1 LLDTKG
7 VILLLA
13 NRPAEAVPI
22 LEIAASGSQDP
33 RLVFH
38 LYIAL
43 KRSGRDQE
51 ASRLRD
57 RIDPD
62 QLKKS
67 LLTPD
72 DQRELEI
79 YVNESI

>member
-1 LLDTKG
+1 
-7 VILLLA
+7 
-13 NRPAEAVPI
+13 
-22 LEIAASGSQDP
+22 
-33 RLVFH
+33 

-62 QLKKS
+62 QLRKT

-79 YVNESI
+79 YVNESN